1 MKEPQNSSLEMSPRE
16 SDRRHVSSS
25 MKEPQNSSLGMGSQY
40 SDDRSKNT
48 SNSGSKITLNTTH
61 WAHDAS
67 NEEYCWN
74 GKKEKYGVFK

>member
-1 MKEPQNSSLEMSPRE
+1 MKEPQNSSLGMAPRE
-16 SDRRHVSSS
+16 LDRRHVSSS

-61 WAHDAS
+61 
-67 NEEYCWN
+67 
-74 GKKEKYGVFK
+74 